1 MSHTTRHLSVSLS
14 LSLVFPLTLR
24 IYGAYEL
31 WQGVAQLA
39 VVMETRQ
46 VQPQRRDSMS
56 EGEGEQGRLKEEGED
71 NNLTDD
77 TEMWSHFVLPFNA
90 RCFNNRERERERTN
104 SNLS

>member
-14 LSLVFPLTLR
+14 LSSVFPLTLR
-24 IYGAYEL
+24 IHGAYEL

-56 EGEGEQGRLKEEGED
+56 EGEGEQGRLQEGED

-90 RCFNNRERERERTN
+90 TNFNNREREREQIQT
-104 SNLS
+104 